1 MFTTRSEAVL
11 YLQQTFHYRSYLEIG
26 CFTNATFNIMNDM
39 FQLAIGVDPNQ
50 GVTLRM
56 TSDEFFA
63 ANQFTFDIVFIDGL
77 HDQVAKDIENSLR
90 VLNPGGIIVM
100 HDCNPTTKISQ
111 LRMGEENRGFS
122 HSGYMLGYCLT
133 MAS

>member
-1 MFTTRSEAVL
+1 
-11 YLQQTFHYRSYLEIG
+11 
-26 CFTNATFNIMNDM
+26 MNDM